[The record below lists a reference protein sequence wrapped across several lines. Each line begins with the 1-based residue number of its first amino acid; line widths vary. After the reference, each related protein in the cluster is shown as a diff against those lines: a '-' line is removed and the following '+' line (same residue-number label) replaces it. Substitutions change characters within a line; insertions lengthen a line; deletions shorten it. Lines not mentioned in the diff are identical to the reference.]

1 MFSFY
6 DPAFHDL
13 FINVLNVNYGMV
25 LIKIKITLLSKH
37 FREFVEETRL
47 GHFIVNCINIAYIIN
62 IAFDLV
68 TCFCDN
74 DYFIAF

>member
-25 LIKIKITLLSKH
+25 LIKIKIVKITLLSKH

-47 GHFIVNCINIAYIIN
+47 GHFIMNCINIA
-62 IAFDLV
+62 FF
-68 TCFCDN
+68 FCLLSS
-74 DYFIAF
+74 ILLLILSPVL